1 MHRNS
6 VLIWSSL
13 LPFNL
18 LVCCNLRATAAADEP
33 LPAPK
38 VPTQEVPVPAPNAR
52 RQEEPLPTP
61 NASRQEV
68 PRGVVNLATPKQP
81 DLSPEAKAAAAK
93 ANANAK
99 TKGRKP
105 LVAPPGLLSQAPRF
119 RSVTAPGLGKLDLN
133 RATLEQIQRLP
144 GVGETWAPRILAG
157 RPYST
162 LGDLARIG
170 IPFTTI
176 DALSGVVELGP

>member
-1 MHRNS
+1 MRRTS
-6 VLIWSSL
+6 ELIWS
-13 LPFNL
+13 NL
-18 LVCCNLRATAAADEP
+18 LVFNLVACFGVSASAKADEP

-38 VPTQEVPVPAPNAR
+38 VQKQEVPAPAPNAR

-68 PRGVVNLATPKQP
+68 PRGTVQLSPPKQP

-93 ANANAK
+93 ANAKN
-99 TKGRKP
+99 KGRKP
-105 LVAPPGLLSQAPRF
+105 LVAPPGLLSQAPRI
-119 RSVTAPGLGKLDLN
+119 RGVTAPGLGKLDLN